1 MADQDDPP
9 GSAVGEDLADCPPQ
23 LLGKEEGRDIGEGV
37 EEDAGLPDDGLRG
50 ELRWVGATGVVGLVV
65 KIDLPETGTVGCR
78 SEPVQMV
85 EPGAGAAHQ
94 PMDEEKGIGV
104 GGRCHCRLGR
114 SLHPDRVK
122 TIVLPWTILVE
133 PVVGA

>member
-37 EEDAGLPDDGLRG
+37 EEDAGLTDDGLRG

-65 KIDLPETGTVGCR
+65 KID
-78 SEPVQMV
+78 
-85 EPGAGAAHQ
+85 
-94 PMDEEKGIGV
+94 
-104 GGRCHCRLGR
+104 RL
-114 SLHPDRVK
+114 
-122 TIVLPWTILVE
+122 
-133 PVVGA
+133 